1 MGTDGLDAP
10 GCLPPLSCA
19 EPRLTQALLESA
31 RDRALRHLCQPW
43 RPPCTRT
50 GVALRRPLR
59 SCRRARAE
67 HQTHP
72 QLPSGACPWGQ
83 NELQGSRRRV
93 IPASV
98 HGVCV
103 PGVGT
108 GTGPGRARSARPV
121 SAEFP
126 PHPPTPPRPDHICR
140 NHGPEALDR
149 WPRGPELADSESGH
163 LRCVSK
169 VGAQRPHA
177 QQAAVA
183 GDPAGV
189 PGQRGVQRGLWIL
202 PWVGRRP
209 SEGRGRGGRRAPAAG
224 VRVGTGRQED
234 GLRGVGPEP
243 PSAASLIPARPALHP
258 VGNPHPG
265 ASWLVCMGSFLP

>member
-1 MGTDGLDAP
+1 MREQSSQTTSSNAEVHGQAAQWGEARLGTDGLDAP

-50 GVALRRPLR
+50 GVALRCPLR
-59 SCRRARAE
+59 SCRRAHAE

-98 HGVCV
+98 HGVFV

-126 PHPPTPPRPDHICR
+126 PHPPTPPRPAHICR
-140 NHGPEALDR
+140 NRGPEALDR
-149 WPRGPELADSESGH
+149 
-163 LRCVSK
+163 
-169 VGAQRPHA
+169 
-177 QQAAVA
+177 
-183 GDPAGV
+183 
-189 PGQRGVQRGLWIL
+189 
-202 PWVGRRP
+202 
-209 SEGRGRGGRRAPAAG
+209 
-224 VRVGTGRQED
+224 
-234 GLRGVGPEP
+234 
-243 PSAASLIPARPALHP
+243 
-258 VGNPHPG
+258 
-265 ASWLVCMGSFLP
+265 